1 MSPTILRYGKYRFF
15 FNSRE
20 EQRRHVHVS
29 TADGIG
35 FLILV
40 EEKEYFV
47 PFREYPAFK
56 DASVNQILNSTYN
69 PPAQL
74 CWESLDID
82 IELQALS
89 SPEDFPPVFR

>member
-1 MSPTILRYGKYRFF
+1 MDSLQNGICTSEF
-15 FNSRE
+15 S
-20 EQRRHVHVS
+20 V
-29 TADGIG
+29 TAITDIG
-35 FLILV
+35 FWILA

-56 DASVNQILNSTYN
+56 DASVNQILSVTFN

-82 IELQALS
+82 IELPALS
-89 SPEDFPPVFR
+89 SPADFPLIFR